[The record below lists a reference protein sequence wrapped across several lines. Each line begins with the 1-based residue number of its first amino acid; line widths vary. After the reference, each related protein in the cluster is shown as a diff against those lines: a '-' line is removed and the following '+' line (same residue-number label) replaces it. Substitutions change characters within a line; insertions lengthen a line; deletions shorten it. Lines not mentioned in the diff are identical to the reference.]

1 MIKELI
7 ILPKKTEFKDFNDYI
22 KNYPKDILNITY
34 DNKTK
39 MLYCVD
45 NNKHGLIIKV
55 DKYEKVLSFLEGYK
69 IGYLDNKEVITD
81 ER

>member
-1 MIKELI
+1 MLKELI

-22 KNYPKDILNITY
+22 KNYPKDILNMNY
-34 DNKTK
+34 DNETK
-39 MLYCVD
+39 MLYCID

-69 IGYLDNKEVITD
+69 IGNKNKKEEIKNG
-81 ER
+81 

>member
-22 KNYPKDILNITY
+22 NSYPKNILNITF
-34 DNKTK
+34 DNATK
-39 MLYCVD
+39 MLYCID
-45 NNKHGLIIKV
+45 SNKHGIVIRV

-69 IGYLDNKEVITD
+69 IGYSDNKEVITNG
-81 ER
+81 